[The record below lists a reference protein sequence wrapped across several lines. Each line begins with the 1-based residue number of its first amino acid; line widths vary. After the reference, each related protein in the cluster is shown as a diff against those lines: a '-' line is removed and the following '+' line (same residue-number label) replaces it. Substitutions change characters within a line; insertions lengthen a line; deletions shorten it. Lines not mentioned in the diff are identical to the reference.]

1 MYGTFSISVGLM
13 PMTTHMW
20 IRKKQWKNHLKRS
33 SKRYVRLIISQLL
46 DKYVL
51 HISLNPFSSGVIF
64 YRISRQMSEF
74 HIRSLGSKHAI
85 DLHTERSSPLDR
97 QHLRTQFS
105 VATSKIPLVTQT
117 KIFNSPT
124 RENYDRW
131 KTRPQFTWRH
141 ENPHTHTH
149 TSTLLRFANV
159 YIRKRICLIWDITE
173 AITPHLR
180 GYYQVEHTLTCA
192 RIKRFV
198 QLPTAKL
205 SIVVYTAK
213 GKIWWKLDST
223 KLICAYIVQT
233 RCCDQS
239 RTLLIFE
246 WFLFHSFVRIGA
258 DIWRHEN

>member
-141 ENPHTHTH
+141 ENPYTHKHTVT
-149 TSTLLRFANV
+149 
-159 YIRKRICLIWDITE
+159 IRKRIHPEENMFDLGY
-173 AITPHLR
+173 HR
-180 GYYQVEHTLTCA
+180 GYNASSTW
-192 RIKRFV
+192 I
-198 QLPTAKL
+198 L
-205 SIVVYTAK
+205 SS
-213 GKIWWKLDST
+213 W
-223 KLICAYIVQT
+223 AYVDMRANQT
-233 RCCDQS
+233 I
-239 RTLLIFE
+239 RTTS
-246 WFLFHSFVRIGA
+246 HCQA
-258 DIWRHEN
+258 